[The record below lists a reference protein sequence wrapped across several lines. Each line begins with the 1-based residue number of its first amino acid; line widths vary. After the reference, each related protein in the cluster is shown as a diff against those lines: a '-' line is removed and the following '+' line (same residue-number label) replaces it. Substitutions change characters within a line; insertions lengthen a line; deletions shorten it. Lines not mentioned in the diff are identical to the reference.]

1 MEVRLQ
7 AKALH
12 VIVVSLASASLTLA
26 QSAKPA
32 CGVTGSIFGID
43 PISNML
49 LIKDGGGYFKNAKL
63 SSSTKFMKLA
73 LTQGGSPTQMRVAE
87 LNVGDLVCVQDGD
100 GETARQ
106 ISVVPRAD
114 VHKAQLTFVAQWQ
127 RDSVY
132 GTISSID
139 VAKRSLVVA
148 PAPPSVENK
157 PVQVSLPPSA
167 RFRMAPP
174 NARRIV
180 DAVSFQI
187 EDLKAG
193 DSVYIR
199 GTRPAGEQVMLGT
212 LVLKGGHRA
221 IVGTLTAVKVLDGV
235 LEVHEFGSG
244 RMLRVKV
251 TPNEVY
257 RTTETLTDPMRVQTQ
272 SGVVLVPVSL
282 ADLQTGDAIM
292 IIGKATAENPDGEG
306 LAAITKFGTLGV
318 LPNDPP
324 DRMTWFLAK

>member
-1 MEVRLQ
+1 MEVRPQ
-7 AKALH
+7 AKVLH
-12 VIVVSLASASLTLA
+12 VIVVSLASAGLALA
-26 QSAKPA
+26 QNAKPA

-63 SSSTKFMKLA
+63 SPTTKFTKLA
-73 LTQGGSPTQMRVAE
+73 VSQGGSPSQMRVTE
-87 LNVGDLVCVQDGD
+87 LNVGDLVCVQND
-100 GETARQ
+100 GEAARQ
-106 ISVVPRAD
+106 VSVVPRAD
-114 VHKAQLTFVAQWQ
+114 VHRAQLAFVAQWQ
-127 RDSVY
+127 RDSVF
-132 GTISSID
+132 GTVSSID
-139 VAKRSLVVA
+139 IAKRSLVVA
-148 PAPPSVENK
+148 PAPPSVEK
-157 PVQVSLPPSA
+157 GPVQVSLPPTA

-174 NARRIV
+174 TARRIV

-199 GTRPAGEQVMLGT
+199 GSRPAGEQVMLGT
-212 LVLKGGHRA
+212 LVLKGGYRA
-221 IVGTLTAVKVLDGV
+221 IVGTLTEVKVLDGV
-235 LEVHEFGSG
+235 LQVHEFGSG

-272 SGVVLVPVSL
+272 SGIVLVPVSL

-292 IIGKATAENPDGEG
+292 IIGRATPENPDGEG